1 MAVESCP
8 RCHSRAVNRSG
19 AKRWCASCGRDLPD
33 DDVTTAE
40 RAAYERG
47 RADERADVVAWL
59 NAFAKRLDAI
69 NEGKFAVRDQVRRDE
84 SILVDGCA
92 DSIEQRD
99 HVGAAQ
105 KKGGAR

>member
-47 RADERADVVAWL
+47 RAEGYAACMAHVAETAEKIAHAAGGGYDT
-59 NAFAKRLDAI
+59 NI
-69 NEGKFAVRDQVRRDE
+69 AVATLRRFVGALE
-84 SILVDGCA
+84 AS
-92 DSIEQRD
+92 R
-99 HVGAAQ
+99 VGAAQ
-105 KKGGAR
+105 KKGGAT